1 DNLNKKL
8 DLYDLDNTEL
18 KIRQETQDI
27 KEEILNELGKQ
38 NKVLSDKDILINN
51 LQKELKEFKTDYE
64 TIISEIEILFPD
76 LGEVSIGRH
85 LTNAPNDSSKYAT
98 VLLYNSEYKI
108 NSAESNKLKKW
119 LTSKLNTSDIL
130 IVKK

>member
-1 DNLNKKL
+1 SENGYALIYKDIKYNTSPRKMELAFLSKIFSKDEIDNLNKKL

-27 KEEILNELGKQ
+27 KEEILNELSKQ
-38 NKVLSDKDILINN
+38 NKVISDKDILINN

-85 LTNAPNDSSKYAT
+85 
-98 VLLYNSEYKI
+98 
-108 NSAESNKLKKW
+108 
-119 LTSKLNTSDIL
+119 
-130 IVKK
+130 